1 MNSKKLFLGVAFL
14 IAFMANAQTKS
25 KEILFTINDKPYY
38 TDEFS
43 RVYKKNLDLVKDES
57 QKDLNLYLDLFVG
70 YKLKVNKAYKLEL
83 QDGQAYQ
90 NELKSYRTQL
100 AKNYFND
107 TKITEELI
115 QEGYNRLQKE
125 VKASH
130 ILILADENASPADT
144 LIAYNK
150 LKDIRN
156 RVLKGEKFEDLAAQL
171 SEDPSAKENKG
182 DLGYFTA
189 FRMVYPFENAAFTT
203 SKGEVSKIIRTR
215 FGYHI
220 VKVNEVRPNR
230 GEVTVAHIMILNP
243 KPDDEDQKKAEITI
257 NDIYKKINQGE
268 KFEELAKQ
276 FSEDKSSS
284 TKGGLL
290 NKFSSG
296 QLSSEEFESVAF
308 TLATPND
315 ISKPFKSQFG
325 WHIVKLIEKHP
336 IKTLDEMKFEL
347 ESKIGKDERSKK
359 IVESLHEKLR
369 KKYKFKKETKSL
381 AVVSK
386 LVTNDF
392 YESKWQMPTTGFD
405 EKATILTIENKKI
418 NTKAFLEFIDKQQK
432 APSPIKPINKLVDV
446 LFDKFVDEQ
455 LNTYYD
461 ENLEAE
467 FPEFSYV
474 MDEYRDGLLLFDLME
489 KEIWNRS
496 KTDTIGLEKFYN
508 LHKDKHIW
516 KKRIE
521 ATIFSS
527 TKKDMIE
534 KALALLKK
542 GSSPQQIKDKLN
554 TKDVVNIM
562 INANTFEEGNETLP
576 KGTKFETG
584 VSSIIKE
591 GEYYFATKVDKVLPE
606 SIKTLDE
613 CRGKLTNEYQQYLEQ
628 HWVDDLKSEF
638 TVKVNQDVFTKVRS
652 ELKQ

>member
-1 MNSKKLFLGVAFL
+1 MNSKKLFLGVAL
-14 IAFMANAQTKS
+14 LVAFIANAQTKL
-25 KEILFTINDKPYY
+25 KEVLFTINDKPYY

-57 QKDLNLYLDLFVG
+57 QKDLNLYLDLFIG
-70 YKLKVNKAYKLEL
+70 YKLKVNKAYKLGL
-83 QDGQAYQ
+83 QDGQAYK

-115 QEGYNRLQKE
+115 EEGYNRLQKE
-125 VKASH
+125 IKASH
-130 ILILADENASPADT
+130 ILILVDENAAPQDT
-144 LIAYNK
+144 LKAYNK
-150 LKDIRN
+150 IKDIRN
-156 RVLKGEKFEDLAAQL
+156 RIVKGEKFEDLAAQL

-203 SKGEVSKIIRTR
+203 PKGEVSKIIRTR

-220 VKVNEVRPNR
+220 LKINDIRPNR

-243 KPDDEDQKKAEITI
+243 KPEDEDQNKAENTI

-276 FSEDKSSS
+276 FSEDKSSAS
-284 TKGGLL
+284 KGGVL

-296 QLSSEEFESVAF
+296 QLSSEEFENIAF
-308 TLATPND
+308 SLKNAGD

-336 IKTLDEMKFEL
+336 VRTLEEMKPEL
-347 ESKIGKDERSKK
+347 ETKIGKDERSKR
-359 IVESLHEKLR
+359 IVESLQEKLR
-369 KKYKFKKETKSL
+369 KKYKFKKETKQL
-381 AVVSK
+381 ATISK
-386 LVTNDF
+386 LITNDY

-405 EKATILTIENKKI
+405 GKATILTIENKKI
-418 NTKAFLEFIDKQQK
+418 ETNAFLEYLEKQQK
-432 APSPIKPINKLVDV
+432 SASPIKPINKLVDTMY
-446 LFDKFVDEQ
+446 DKFVDEQ

-461 ENLEAE
+461 ENLETE
-467 FPEFSYV
+467 FPEFFYV
-474 MDEYRDGLLLFDLME
+474 MEEYRDGLLLFDLME

-496 KTDTIGLEKFYN
+496 KTDTIGLENFYKAN
-508 LHKDKHIW
+508 KDKHLW
-516 KKRIE
+516 KKRID

-534 KALALLKK
+534 KAISMLKK
-542 GSSPQQIKDKLN
+542 GAKPQEIKDKLN

-562 INANTFEEGNETLP
+562 INTNTFEEGNETLP
-576 KGTKFETG
+576 KGTKFEAGT
-584 VSSIIKE
+584 SSITKD
-591 GEYYFATKVDKVLPE
+591 GEYYFATKVDKVMPE
-606 SIKTLDE
+606 GVKTLEE

-628 HWVDDLKSEF
+628 HWVEDLKKEF
-638 TVKVNQDVFTKVRS
+638 NVSVNQAVFEKVKT
-652 ELKQ
+652 ELK